1 MLCGFDGQISY
12 PKLARAFVQLSHPSP
27 SQHANQTSEIEN
39 EVLFLI
45 TNPDPT
51 YPTSHGLTL
60 PGAGSLSAPLRYA
73 LGPSRP
79 PTVLG
84 KPARGMWECIQAVHG
99 GGNGGGIDKERTI
112 MVGDR
117 LDTDILFGR
126 ECGLATM
133 LVLSGECI
141 LFLKYKKRG
150 G

>member
-1 MLCGFDGQISY
+1 MCGFDGQISY

-27 SQHANQTSEIEN
+27 SQSQPANQTSDGSN

-84 KPARGMWECIQAVHG
+84 KPARGMWECIEAVHG
-99 GGNGGGIDKERTI
+99 GEGGIDKERTI

-133 LVLSGECI
+133 LVLSGEC
-141 LFLKYKKRG
+141 FLLLKC
-150 G
+150 